1 VRFLAQSRIA
11 QSIARSTTQSIART
25 RAGLAHVIAS
35 KTWLIGL
42 VGTIAVALA
51 ATTIGYFAASREVT
65 LSVDGKVHTVR
76 TFGDDVRGVLAGEGI
91 TLHGNDLVVP
101 SPDSAVSDGTR
112 ITVRYNKPLM
122 LSIDGVKRTY
132 WTTATEVDTALDQLG
147 IRFAGADLSASRS
160 ATIDREGMALRI
172 TTPKSVLVKLGRAKA
187 RKVVLAAVDV
197 RDLLDELGAT
207 YDEDDLVTPGLDTLV
222 ADGQRIVLTK
232 VRVAEV
238 HVAREKVA
246 PQVTERPDATMY
258 SGDTETVRAGTAGV
272 RDVTYRVVFH
282 NGREFSRDVLT
293 QSVLTAPVPTI
304 VKVGTK
310 TVPDGSVWDRIAQ
323 CEAGGNWHANTG
335 NGYYGGLQFN
345 LGTWRAYGGTS
356 RPDLV
361 SREQQIAVA
370 ERVRA
375 ASGGYGAW
383 PHCGAGL

>member
-1 VRFLAQSRIA
+1 MRFLAQSRIA
-11 QSIARSTTQSIART
+11 QTVARTIART

-35 KTWLIGL
+35 KTWLVGL

-51 ATTIGYFAASREVT
+51 ATTIGYNALSREVT
-65 LSVDGKVHTVR
+65 LSVDGNVHTVR

-91 TLHGNDLVVP
+91 TLHGSDLVVP

-112 ITVRYNKPLM
+112 ITVRYNKPLR

-172 TTPKSVLVKLGRAKA
+172 TTPKSVLVKLGREKA

-207 YDEDDLVTPGLDTLV
+207 YDEDDLVTPGLDTAV

-258 SGDTETVRAGTAGV
+258 SGDTETVRAGTPGV

-345 LGTWRAYGGTS
+345 LGTWQAYGGTS

-370 ERVRA
+370 ERVRD

-383 PHCGAGL
+383 PVCGKLA